1 MSERITEEFNELT
14 DRVEELKLAQ
24 INTIVTNIQDG
35 NEIIFNCNVCKL
47 NVEVLAMIGN
57 LSIAFDGNTIEQN
70 IQVKSFEIEA
80 KAGRHSVEI
89 SASNAVGIVRITG
102 RGVKR
107 IG

>member
-1 MSERITEEFNELT
+1 MSERMTEEFNELT

-24 INTIVTNIQDG
+24 INTIITNIQDG
-35 NEIIFNCNVCKL
+35 DKIIFNSNVCKL
-47 NVEVLAMIGN
+47 NIEVLAMIGS
-57 LSIAFDGNTIEQN
+57 LSIAFDGNTVEQN
-70 IQVKSFEIEA
+70 IQVKALEIEA

-89 SASNAVGIVRITG
+89 LASNAVGIVRITG